1 MTRAREEKQL
11 PRGREDPSGD
21 HDPGHGPDVRGPAS
35 DLPGRGGGT
44 RAGAREVGEGAAG
57 RRGARPAAGTA
68 VAGRDPRRAPER
80 GPVMDILALLWALI
94 LWGLVGLLALL
105 SLLML
110 LACSPLS
117 SQSCT

>member
-1 MTRAREEKQL
+1 
-11 PRGREDPSGD
+11 
-21 HDPGHGPDVRGPAS
+21 
-35 DLPGRGGGT
+35 
-44 RAGAREVGEGAAG
+44 
-57 RRGARPAAGTA
+57 
-68 VAGRDPRRAPER
+68 
-80 GPVMDILALLWALI
+80 MDILALLWALI